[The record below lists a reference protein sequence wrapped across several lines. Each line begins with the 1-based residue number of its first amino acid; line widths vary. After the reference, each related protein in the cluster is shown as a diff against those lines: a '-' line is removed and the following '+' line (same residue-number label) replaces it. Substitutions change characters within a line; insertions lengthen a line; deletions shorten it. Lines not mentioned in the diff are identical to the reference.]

1 MNLELVNPFVSAAFS
16 VLEALLGNTP
26 QKGELRIQKDGTTS
40 EQVNVSVGVTGDVAG
55 HIIFGMTLQTADRI
69 ATAMIGSPVR
79 TFDKLAA
86 SAIAELGNMVGGNG
100 LLHLSE
106 AGYVCDITPP
116 TVIRGQNVEISTLAI
131 PALIIPLQLEQ
142 GEVIVTIGLQHV
154 QQRAA

>member
-16 VLEALLGNTP
+16 VVEAVLGNTP
-26 QKGELRIQKDGTTS
+26 QKGELRIQKDGITS
-40 EQVNVSVGVTGDVAG
+40 HQVNVAVGVTGDING
-55 HIIFGMTLQTADRI
+55 HIIFGMSLQTADRI
-69 ATAMIGSPVR
+69 ATAMIGVPIR

-106 AGYVCDITPP
+106 SGYVCDITPP

-131 PALIIPLQLEQ
+131 PALVIPLNVEQ
-142 GEVIVTIGLQHV
+142 GELLLTIGLQV
-154 QQRAA
+154 AQKQAA